1 MVQQCKKKGQNKD
14 TAEGY
19 RTKTEIEETCRMI
32 QNKWYSQ
39 VLEDVTNIRKSWRN
53 TGKES
58 WWNEGGDQ

>member
-1 MVQQCKKKGQNKD
+1 
-14 TAEGY
+14 
-19 RTKTEIEETCRMI
+19 MI

-58 WWNEGGDQ
+58 WWNEGGD